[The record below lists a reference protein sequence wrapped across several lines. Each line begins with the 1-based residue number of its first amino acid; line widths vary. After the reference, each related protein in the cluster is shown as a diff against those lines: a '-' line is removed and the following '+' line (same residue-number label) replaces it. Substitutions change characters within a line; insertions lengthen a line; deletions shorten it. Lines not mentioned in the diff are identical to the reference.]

1 MEAKYKVGE
10 KVLIN
15 RDNEIIDAEV
25 FGVMKNNLEKETF
38 YSIKVRSNFYFLSE
52 SEIIPVTYD

>member
-38 YSIKVRSNFYFLSE
+38 YSIKVGSNFYFLSE
-52 SEIIPVTYD
+52 SELIQVTHE

>member
-38 YSIKVRSNFYFLSE
+38 YSIKVRSNFYFF
-52 SEIIPVTYD
+52 IRK